1 MCLGLLD
8 NLVSVLNISGS
19 YSRSLNARPVF
30 FPWSCDDPG
39 QGVVSIEGLAQVQAS
54 PHVASPW
61 LLATAQPQLLSPL
74 LLPQLQ
80 KLLLATSYPASSSDT
95 QKEGTAWRQAG
106 LRSQSQRPC
115 VKVFLHMPPS
125 PPGPPGGFWEVQ
137 PSALIRDIKF
147 NQLPV
152 PSLLLTRPCSWHA
165 GYFLKPRTVWGS
177 RKSPGCPYTRPCS
190 RHSVRHWVRLGTRKM
205 WPALRGLTLMR

>member
-1 MCLGLLD
+1 MLLH
-8 NLVSVLNISGS
+8 VSWLRLSP
-19 YSRSLNARPVF
+19 RS
-30 FPWSCDDPG
+30 S
-39 QGVVSIEGLAQVQAS
+39 
-54 PHVASPW
+54 
-61 LLATAQPQLLSPL
+61 LSPL

-137 PSALIRDIKF
+137 PSALVRDIKF
-147 NQLPV
+147 HQLPV
-152 PSLLLTRPCSWHA
+152 PSLLLTQPCSWHA
-165 GYFLKPRTVWGS
+165 GHFLRPRTVWGS
-177 RKSPGCPYTRPCS
+177 RKSPGRSHTRPCS
-190 RHSVRHWVRLGTRKM
+190 RHGVRHWVRLGTRKM
-205 WPALRGLTLMR
+205 WPALRGLILMG